1 MDESL
6 DVNAPVVADTTP
18 TESSPVETTSS
29 EVVADEFDGL
39 GDIDLTNT
47 EAVKVETE
55 SKPAPK
61 EDAEPAVETDTDTQP
76 QDVEKLSP
84 KSENRF
90 QTLANRNRE
99 LEAQLAQLTQ
109 RESQVATEQDLIN
122 QINPETGEYY
132 TALDAE
138 RIARY
143 QANESQQ
150 QTIAQQRQE
159 LQVQQSVNNL
169 TSEATKIVTDFPMF
183 DETSKEYNPDVAAQA
198 EALLGENLIRSTTIP
213 EIDPKTG
220 QPTGLGQIIG
230 SNISPYKLYKTI
242 ADSARAYGV
251 KAQVS
256 AQRATEK
263 MLANADVTGGAPQK
277 SSGDPLEDMFDKI
290 KDYKFSG

>member
-1 MDESL
+1 MDESP

-18 TESSPVETTSS
+18 TESSAVETTSS

-47 EAVKVETE
+47 DAVEVETE
-55 SKPAPK
+55 SKQAPK
-61 EDAEPAVETDTDTQP
+61 EDAEPAVETDTDTQL

-90 QTLANRNRE
+90 QTLANQNRE
-99 LEAQLAQLTQ
+99 LREQLAQLTA
-109 RESQVATEQDLIN
+109 RETQVATEQDLIN

-132 TALDAE
+132 TVQDAE

-159 LQVQQSVNNL
+159 LQIQQSVNNL
-169 TSEATKIVTDFPMF
+169 TSAATKALADFPMF
-183 DETSKEYNPDVAAQA
+183 DESSKDYSPEIAAQA
-198 EALLGENLIRSTTIP
+198 DELLRENLI
-213 EIDPKTG
+213 IDPNT
-220 QPTGLGQIIG
+220 QQIIG

-277 SSGDPLEDMFDKI
+277 SSGDPLDDVFDKI
-290 KDYKFSG
+290 KDFKFSG

>member
-1 MDESL
+1 MDESP
-6 DVNAPVVADTTP
+6 DVTETVVADTTP
-18 TESSPVETTSS
+18 TESSPVENTSS

-39 GDIDLTNT
+39 GDIDLNNT
-47 EAVKVETE
+47 DAVKVETE

-61 EDAEPAVETDTDTQP
+61 EEAEPAVETDTDTQL
-76 QDVEKLSP
+76 QDADKLNP

-90 QTLANRNRE
+90 QTLANQNRE
-99 LEAQLAQLTQ
+99 LREQLSQLTA
-109 RESQVATEQDLIN
+109 RETQVATEQDLIN

-132 TALDAE
+132 TVLDAE

-150 QTIAQQRQE
+150 ATIAQQRQE

-169 TSEATKIVTDFPMF
+169 TSSATKALADFPMF
-183 DETSKEYNPDVAAQA
+183 DENSKDYNPDIAVQA
-198 EALLGENLIRSTTIP
+198 DALLSNNLVR
-213 EIDPKTG
+213 DPNTN
-220 QPTGLGQIIG
+220 QIIG
-230 SNISPYKLYKTI
+230 SNIDPYALYKTI
-242 ADSARAYGV
+242 ADSAQAYGV

-256 AQRATEK
+256 AQKATEK
-263 MLANADVTGGAPQK
+263 MLANADVTGGSPQK